1 MIHALFFDG
10 NTITDKKLYEVRTR
24 KILSY
29 SDFIASSAN
38 VAVVAITRDL
48 SKLDIGGIAVAI
60 YRLIMDDKFIRSV
73 KE

>member
-1 MIHALFFDG
+1 MSNVVNVGKQAAYVVLINTIIAMIHALFFDG

-48 SKLDIGGIAVAI
+48 AE
-60 YRLIMDDKFIRSV
+60 R
-73 KE
+73 E